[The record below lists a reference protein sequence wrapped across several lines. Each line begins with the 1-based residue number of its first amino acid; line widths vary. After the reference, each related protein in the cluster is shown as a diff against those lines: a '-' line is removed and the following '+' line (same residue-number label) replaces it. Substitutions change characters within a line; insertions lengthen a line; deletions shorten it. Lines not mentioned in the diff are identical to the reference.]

1 MRKEFC
7 RYIFPAMFSFMLTGI
22 YSIVDGIFVGNAV
35 GDNGLAAI
43 NIVWPLAALIISLG
57 TGIGMGASV
66 IVSLNRGAGNER
78 KAKQAEGN
86 AFFLIFVGTLLL
98 VIALGLTHPFLL
110 RIMGAEG
117 IIFTYC
123 QQYIRVLLMGSIAQI
138 SATALLP
145 LIRNHGASIFAMIA
159 MALGCITNIV
169 LDWVY
174 VFEFSWGIWGA
185 AFATVCGQVLT
196 LILCIGFFARKS
208 RRDVIHYLKPDAGL
222 IRSILKVGVSPFG
235 LTYLPSI
242 TIIFMNLQ
250 TLKYGGTPAVSAY
263 AILAYILSFMELLIQ
278 GISDGSQPL
287 LSLSRGSGK
296 IKELKTYRKWMFLLA
311 LGFGAVSGIVTV
323 ALQDQIPVLFG
334 GSKEAAVYIA
344 DSTLPIGIALL
355 LYGFSKP
362 AISYFYAINQTTPSS
377 IMVYGEVALTVGLIY
392 LLPLAFGLMGVW
404 YTMPLVQ
411 LLLSLIGVFF
421 LKRQPVQNLPRIS
434 EQMTEA

>member
-7 RYIFPAMFSFMLTGI
+7 RYIFPSMFSFFLTGI

-35 GDNGLAAI
+35 GDSGLAAI

-66 IVSLNRGAGNER
+66 IVSINRGAGNKE
-78 KAKQAEGN
+78 KAEQAEGN
-86 AFFLIFVGTLLL
+86 AFFLILVGTLIL
-98 VIALGLTHPFLL
+98 VTVLGLSHTFLL
-110 RIMGAEG
+110 NIMGAKG
-117 IIFTYC
+117 MILIYC
-123 QQYIRVLLMGSIAQI
+123 QQYIRVLLIGSFAQI

-145 LIRNHGASIFAMIA
+145 LIRNHGASIFAMVS
-159 MALGCITNIV
+159 MALGCITNIL
-169 LDWVY
+169 LDWVF

-196 LILCIGFFARKS
+196 LVLCLGFFLRKPYRS
-208 RRDVIHYLKPDAGL
+208 VFRHLKPDTSL
-222 IRSILKVGVSPFG
+222 IKSILKVGASPFG

-287 LSLSRGSGK
+287 LSLSRGGGK

-311 LGFGAVSGIVTV
+311 VGFGAISGIVTV
-323 ALQDQIPVLFG
+323 ALQDQMAFLFG
-334 GSKEAAVYIA
+334 ASPEASAHIA
-344 DSTLPIGIALL
+344 DSALPIGIALL

-392 LLPLAFGLMGVW
+392 LLPLFFDLMGVW

-411 LLLSLIGVFF
+411 LLLSLIGIFF
-421 LKRQPVQNLPRIS
+421 LKRQPAA
-434 EQMTEA
+434 EQYSGQYTRA